1 MSIVRLVCV
10 LALGAPLDATLV
22 AAPKP
27 AVKMSP
33 KMDTA
38 LVLRGGASLGPITPH
53 LAMKINCVMYIYFA
67 SLFSNFLTFLPNKP
81 FMGGSLEE
89 KFGIAKNEPLRMQ
102 MVGALT
108 YFGILLYKD
117 TFFGDRA
124 GDILTCKALS
134 LAWGVCAIVF
144 NCGGSPNFTE
154 SNILTVVMTALF
166 AYLGFM

>member
-10 LALGAPLDATLV
+10 LALGAPLDAALV

-53 LAMKINCVMYIYFA
+53 LAMKINCVMYVYFA

-81 FMGGSLEE
+81 YAAPQSYASAHPMLDRRTHIKTLRTSVNRTAQLEAWRINKRVFRDGAWLGE
-89 KFGIAKNEPLRMQ
+89 KNATGNGK
-102 MVGALT
+102 VVDGAT
-108 YFGILLYKD
+108 AQGQ
-117 TFFGDRA
+117 RA
-124 GDILTCKALS
+124 HR
-134 LAWGVCAIVF
+134 AIS
-144 NCGGSPNFTE
+144 GPH
-154 SNILTVVMTALF
+154 
-166 AYLGFM
+166 